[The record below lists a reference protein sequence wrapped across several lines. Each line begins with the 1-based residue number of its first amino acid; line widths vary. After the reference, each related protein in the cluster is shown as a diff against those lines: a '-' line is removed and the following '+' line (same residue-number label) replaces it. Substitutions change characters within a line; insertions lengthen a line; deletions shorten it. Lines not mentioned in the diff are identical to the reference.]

1 MKSVVIES
9 ERSVETA
16 ARLRLVMLRLA
27 RALRHQGSTALS
39 PSQVSALASVDEFG
53 PLRISALATLE
64 SVGAPVATRVVASL
78 EELDL
83 LTRTEDPDDK
93 RASLVELSDHGR
105 EVLDALCA
113 RAHHRA
119 ARLDSSDSRP
129 PSAPGWSGRCR
140 PWRNWPATTRSRSA
154 SSTRR
159 DRDVDEPSLVELV
172 PTEGVDGQRH

>member
-1 MKSVVIES
+1 MKSVVLES

-16 ARLRLVMLRLA
+16 ARLRLVMVRLA

-53 PLRISALATLE
+53 PLRISALASLE

-93 RASLVELSDHGR
+93 RASLVELSEHGR
-105 EVLDALCA
+105 SVLAALWSERTIGLSSRVDALT
-113 RAHHRA
+113 
-119 ARLDSSDSRP
+119 
-129 PSAPGWSGRCR
+129 
-140 PWRNWPATTRSRSA
+140 PAERSR
-154 SSTRR
+154 
-159 DRDVDEPSLVELV
+159 LELAL
-172 PTEGVDGQRH
+172 PALEKLAREN

>member
-1 MKSVVIES
+1 MKSVILES

-16 ARLRLVMLRLA
+16 ARLRLVMVRLA

-93 RASLVELSDHGR
+93 RASLVELSEHGR
-105 EVLDALCA
+105 SVLAALWSERTIGLSSRVDALT
-113 RAHHRA
+113 
-119 ARLDSSDSRP
+119 
-129 PSAPGWSGRCR
+129 
-140 PWRNWPATTRSRSA
+140 PAERSR
-154 SSTRR
+154 
-159 DRDVDEPSLVELV
+159 LELAL
-172 PTEGVDGQRH
+172 PALEKLAREN